1 MHCCKF
7 TGRCRGYIPFFSLQ
21 NFVGS
26 GHQVLESIA
35 TNELARYDPQ
45 PSQILICGD
54 QPSSSFHSPHALT
67 LTSSSWRCLW
77 TIVQDKW
84 FRIIVILCTAL
95 RLSLV
100 LDPKTHRVRK
110 NGFVFLFFFR
120 LHRTTCKCSG
130 KPLCNVHKHTKLYDS
145 YNDNEKDEKVKR
157 IKNFYF
163 LVEETAGRW

>member
-110 NGFVFLFFFR
+110 NGFVFLFFLDYTGRRANVLGNLFVMYTNIQNY
-120 LHRTTCKCSG
+120 TTVTMTMRKM
-130 KPLCNVHKHTKLYDS
+130 
-145 YNDNEKDEKVKR
+145 KR
-157 IKNFYF
+157 
-163 LVEETAGRW
+163 